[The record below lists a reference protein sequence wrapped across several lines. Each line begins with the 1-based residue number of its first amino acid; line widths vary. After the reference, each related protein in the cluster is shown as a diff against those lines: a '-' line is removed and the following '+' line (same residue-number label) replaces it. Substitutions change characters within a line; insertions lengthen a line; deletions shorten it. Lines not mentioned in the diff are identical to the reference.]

1 VNNAKDISHIWE
13 LGGGFVGANN
23 TDNVSE
29 LVATPLRQGLSKA
42 VIVIAVDTAKAKNA
56 IPSLNKWL
64 AISQSIINEEF
75 LKLRKESPG
84 EAEAMQARA
93 EERVGANHPDAGV
106 VNASVVPL
114 VIVAT
119 KYDELKSED
128 SASRKTLMQALRFL
142 AHANGA
148 SLVTASTKD
157 KVSRDMWRSLAR
169 AALFQAPVKVA
180 AKAATVPSDEQASP
194 QDAAGKK
201 RAGSSDEVKETD
213 VHAQKKECW
222 CRALLSAKRRTCLV
236 VGAQKKER
244 ELSRRWRAKETEIGA
259 AANSSPR

>member
-64 AISQSIINEEF
+64 AISQFIINEEY
-75 LKLRKESPG
+75 LKLRKEFPG

-180 AKAATVPSDEQASP
+180 AKAAPVPSDEQASP

-222 CRALLSAKRRTCLV
+222 CRALLSAKRRT
-236 VGAQKKER
+236 
-244 ELSRRWRAKETEIGA
+244 
-259 AANSSPR
+259 